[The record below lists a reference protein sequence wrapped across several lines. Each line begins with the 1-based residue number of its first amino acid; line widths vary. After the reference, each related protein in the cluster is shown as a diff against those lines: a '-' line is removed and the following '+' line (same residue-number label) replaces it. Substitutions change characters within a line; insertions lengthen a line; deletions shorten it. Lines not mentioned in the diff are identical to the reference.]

1 MARYTAGGGRWSG
14 WGPHADV
21 ASADSGDQGSGGG
34 AGCDDEI
41 VSADR
46 AVSPPDAVEAGPSAS
61 EPAPLSRRGGHR
73 RHRRIAIVAVVVAVL
88 GAELALAWPALATAL
103 SQFRAPHP
111 GWLLAAVVVEMASMR
126 AYGRMQRHLLRS
138 AGINASLVQHVS
150 LAYAAHS
157 LSVTLPG
164 GPAFSTSFNYQQ
176 MRRFGASPGIAMWC
190 IAVSGAMSAAALVLL
205 GVIGGIAANGRT
217 NWLSLALELAV
228 VLAAAVAIR
237 HLIRH
242 PAIVQRVARAADRV
256 IGRLRPGSAMPG
268 PGPAVGLLAQ
278 LGAVRLRPGPVAA
291 AGAFAISNW
300 ILDALCLWTSCLAV
314 GASAVTATQVLIAYC
329 AGMAAGSALPIVP
342 GGLGVIDS
350 ALVLG
355 LVAGG
360 LTTGAAIPAVLLY
373 RIVSL
378 GFIVCTGWVV
388 WLMIRY
394 RGRQARR
401 AG

>member
-1 MARYTAGGGRWSG
+1 MRSRDAGRAGAE
-14 WGPHADV
+14 PV
-21 ASADSGDQGSGGG
+21 DSGERRLGGG

-41 VSADR
+41 VRADR
-46 AVSPPDAVEAGPSAS
+46 AAPPEAAPSVPD
-61 EPAPLSRRGGHR
+61 PAPVSQRGGR
-73 RHRRIAIVAVVVAVL
+73 RRYGRIAIVAAVAAVL
-88 GAELALAWPALATAL
+88 GTELVLGWPALTAAL
-103 SQFRAPHP
+103 TRFRAPHP

-126 AYGRMQRHLLRS
+126 SYARMQRHLLRS

-157 LSVTLPG
+157 LSVSLPG

-190 IAVSGAMSAAALVLL
+190 IAVSGAMSAAALALL
-205 GVIGGIAANGRT
+205 GVVGGIAANGRP
-217 NWLSLALELAV
+217 NWLSLVVELGLL
-228 VLAAAVAIR
+228 LAAAFGIR

-242 PAIVQRVARAADRV
+242 PAIVERVAGAADRV
-256 IGRLRPGSAMPG
+256 IGRLRPASAMPG
-268 PGPAVGLLAQ
+268 PGPALGLLAQ
-278 LGAVRLRPGPVAA
+278 LRAVRLHPGPVAA
-291 AGAFAISNW
+291 AGAFAVANW
-300 ILDALCLWTSCLAV
+300 VLDALCLWASCMAV
-314 GASAVTATQVLIAYC
+314 GVNTVTATQVLIAYC

-342 GGLGVIDS
+342 GGLGIIDS

-360 LTTGAAIPAVLLY
+360 LGSGAAIPAVLLY

-388 WLMIRY
+388 WLLIRY
-394 RGRQARR
+394 RGRRQRQVATQ
-401 AG
+401 

>member
-1 MARYTAGGGRWSG
+1 MTA
-14 WGPHADV
+14 V
-21 ASADSGDQGSGGG
+21 
-34 AGCDDEI
+34 
-41 VSADR
+41 
-46 AVSPPDAVEAGPSAS
+46 
-61 EPAPLSRRGGHR
+61 L
-73 RHRRIAIVAVVVAVL
+73 AVL
-88 GAELALAWPALATAL
+88 GAELVLAWPALATAL
-103 SQFRAPHP
+103 AQFRAPHP
-111 GWLLAAVVVEMASMR
+111 GWLFAAVAVEMASMR

-190 IAVSGAMSAAALVLL
+190 IAVSGTMSAAALALL
-205 GVIGGIAANGRT
+205 GVIGGIAANGRP
-217 NWLSLALELAV
+217 NWLSLTVELAL

-242 PAIVQRVARAADRV
+242 PGIVERAARAADTV
-256 IGRLRPGSAMPG
+256 IGRVRRGSAMPG
-268 PGPAVGLLAQ
+268 PATELLAQ
-278 LGAVRLRPGPVAA
+278 LRAVRLRPGPVAA
-291 AGAFAISNW
+291 AGAFAIANW
-300 ILDALCLWTSCLAV
+300 VMDALCLWASCLAV
-314 GASAVTATQVLIAYC
+314 GADAVTATKVLIAYC

-360 LTTGAAIPAVLLY
+360 LATGAAIPAVLLY

-388 WLMIRY
+388 WLLMRR
-394 RGRQARR
+394 RGRR
-401 AG
+401 AHPA